1 MLVDKWDMSVE
12 KWDTDVGG
20 GCGKGGMRGRRGP
33 GQAFSQRA
41 ASVAQ

>member
-1 MLVDKWDMSVE
+1 MLLDKWDMSVE
-12 KWDTDVGG
+12 KWDTDVRGRDAG
-20 GCGKGGMRGRRGP
+20 GGMRERRGP